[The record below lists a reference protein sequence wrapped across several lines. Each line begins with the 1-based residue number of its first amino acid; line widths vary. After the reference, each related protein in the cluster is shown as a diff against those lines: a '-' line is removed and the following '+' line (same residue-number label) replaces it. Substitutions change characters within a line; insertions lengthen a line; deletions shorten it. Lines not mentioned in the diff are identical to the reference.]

1 MYDNLF
7 VFFDFFNL
15 LFDIFLKSISA
26 ACFCSKSQLESLSRL
41 FSWSPLLLAYSC
53 AGCVA

>member
-7 VFFDFFNL
+7 VFFGFFNL

-26 ACFCSKSQLESLSRL
+26 ACF
-41 FSWSPLLLAYSC
+41 LLQKYKLKVGLDC
-53 AGCVA
+53 FLGHRCC

>member
-7 VFFDFFNL
+7 EFFDFFNL

>member
-1 MYDNLF
+1 MYVNFF

-26 ACFCSKSQLESLSRL
+26 ARFCSKSTT
-41 FSWSPLLLAYSC
+41 
-53 AGCVA
+53 